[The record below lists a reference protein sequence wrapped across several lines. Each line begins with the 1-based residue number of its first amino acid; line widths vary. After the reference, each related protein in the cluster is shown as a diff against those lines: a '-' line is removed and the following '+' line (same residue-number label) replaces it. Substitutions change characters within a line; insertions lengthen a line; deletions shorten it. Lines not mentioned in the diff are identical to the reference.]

1 MNMQIR
7 TDSKI
12 DSVQLFID
20 ELIEIEHHIFASKG
34 LQKSEYDSQVVL
46 YDKLISNGFYNRMW
60 G

>member
-20 ELIEIEHHIFASKG
+20 ELIEIECHIFASKG
-34 LQKSEYDSQVVL
+34 LQKSEYD
-46 YDKLISNGFYNRMW
+46 
-60 G
+60 